1 MRISRVSLFLV
12 SQETPVHHTLTVM
25 TPRCAPG
32 ESGHGDGIRNA
43 YAIANAGAKGDK
55 TLFATFDTFARICF

>member
-1 MRISRVSLFLV
+1 MRPRRVGARRRH
-12 SQETPVHHTLTVM
+12 P
-25 TPRCAPG
+25 
-32 ESGHGDGIRNA
+32 NA